1 MTTDNFILDVCCDMM
16 KVLTQQQLGALR
28 TTLTKKLVNK
38 EIKHIETALMNISN
52 LRDNE
57 YYLNLYQAELYANG
71 RSKKTIEQ
79 YIRSNRNVLETI
91 GKSISDITKNDIVL
105 YRAMR
110 QSKNL
115 SENSLLNDKRFQ
127 DVFFKW
133 LFDNEYIHKN
143 PCANIKDNIRP
154 PYVKKNIIDNYE
166 LIKMKDSCKN
176 TLERA
181 LIDFLS
187 STGVRVGE
195 LINLKLNDVNFT
207 TGNVHIYATK
217 THRDRTVFLN
227 ADALKHLIDYR
238 NSLDIN
244 RIDSD
249 YLFLNRYYK
258 KISESSVED
267 YIHRVAKRADI
278 ERVITVHS
286 FRKTLASNL
295 SAMGMEMNLISE
307 ILGHVSTATT
317 SKYYCKVDKD
327 YLRYEFYKYMK

>member
-1 MTTDNFILDVCCDMM
+1 MTTDNFILDVCYDMM
-16 KVLTQQQLGALR
+16 NILSQEQLGKLKAI
-28 TTLTKKLVNK
+28 LTKRLVNK
-38 EIKHIETALMNISN
+38 EIKPIETALVDISKIK
-52 LRDNE
+52 DNE
-57 YYLNLYQAELYANG
+57 YYLNLYMAELYANG

-79 YIRSNRNVLETI
+79 YIRSNRNILETI
-91 GKSISDITKNDIVL
+91 GKPIIDITKNDIVL

-110 QSKNL
+110 QSKGL
-115 SENSLLNDKRFQ
+115 AETSLLNEKRFQ

-133 LFDNEYIHKN
+133 LFDNEYVHKN
-143 PCANIKDNIRP
+143 PCSNIKNNIRP
-154 PYVKKNIIDNYE
+154 PYVKKNIVNNYE
-166 LIKMKDSCKN
+166 LINMKDVCKN

-187 STGVRVGE
+187 STGIRVGE

-244 RIDSD
+244 KINND
-249 YLFLNRYYK
+249 YLFLNRYNK
-258 KISESSVED
+258 KMSESSAED
-267 YIHRVAKRADI
+267 YIHRIAKRANI
-278 ERVITVHS
+278 ERPITIHS

-295 SAMGMEMNLISE
+295 SAMGMDMNLVSE
-307 ILGHVSTATT
+307 ILGHASTATT

-327 YLRYEFYKYMK
+327 HLRYEFYKYMK